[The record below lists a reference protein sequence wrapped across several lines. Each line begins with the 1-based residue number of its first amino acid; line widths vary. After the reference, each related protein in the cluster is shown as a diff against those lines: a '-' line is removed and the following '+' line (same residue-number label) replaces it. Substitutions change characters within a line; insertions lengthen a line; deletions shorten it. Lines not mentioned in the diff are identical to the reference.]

1 MQLTMNGPYSR
12 KGFSMEFRKTQQMI
26 AACMLYLIAGV
37 PATTQ
42 AQDEKVDT
50 VVMTAQIVEIPGKF
64 VPNDLYNYVYVM
76 KYRVIKVEKGKY
88 AEKEILVGHYNPLIP
103 RAKIRDKMDSLVN
116 GNADA
121 FKVGIKHQLKLITP
135 ISAVWDKEMI
145 DEDYIDSELERY
157 FALQT
162 DIIK

>member
-1 MQLTMNGPYSR
+1 
-12 KGFSMEFRKTQQMI
+12 MESGKVQWMI
-26 AACMLYLIAGV
+26 AACVAYFILGV
-37 PATTQ
+37 PATIR

-76 KYRVIKVEKGKY
+76 KYRVIKVEKGTY

-103 RAKIRDKMDSLVN
+103 RAKIKDKMDSLVN

-121 FKVGIKHQLKLITP
+121 FKVGIKHRMKLITP

-145 DEDYIDSELERY
+145 DEDYVDSELERY